1 MRPRKPAI
9 RTCIGC
15 GKSEDKREVVR
26 FVRTPDG
33 TVEVDPTAKANGRGA
48 YVHASL
54 DCFETAIRKR
64 KIATALRTNVSE
76 DDIGR
81 LRADFE
87 RVLESRGALVQ
98 EDGDA

>member
-15 GKSEDKREVVR
+15 GTSEDKRDVVR

-33 TVEVDPTAKANGRGA
+33 TVEVDPTGKANGRGA
-48 YVHASL
+48 YVHATL
-54 DCFETAIRKR
+54 ECFEMAIRKR
-64 KIATALRTNVSE
+64 RITSALRANVSE

-87 RVLESRGALVQ
+87 RVLQMRGAFVQ
-98 EDGDA
+98 EDGDV

>member
-15 GKSEDKREVVR
+15 GKTEDKRQVTR

-33 TVEVDPTAKANGRGA
+33 TVEVDETGRANGRGA
-48 YVHASL
+48 YVHATL
-54 DCFETAIRKR
+54 ECFELAIRKR
-64 KIATALRTNVSE
+64 RIGSALRTNVSE
-76 DDIGR
+76 DDLGR

-87 RVLESRGALVQ
+87 RVLRHRGALVN
-98 EDGDA
+98 EDGDT

>member
-15 GKSEDKREVVR
+15 GTSEDKRQVVR
-26 FVRTPDG
+26 FVRMPDG
-33 TVEVDPTAKANGRGA
+33 TVEVDPTGKANGRGA
-48 YVHASL
+48 YVHTNL
-54 DCFETAIRKR
+54 ECFEAAIRKR
-64 KIATALRTNVSE
+64 RIASALRTNVNE

-81 LRADFE
+81 LRAEFE
-87 RVLESRGALVQ
+87 RVLETRGTFDH

>member
-15 GKSEDKREVVR
+15 GTSEDKREVVR
-26 FVRTPDG
+26 FVRMPDG
-33 TVEVDPTAKANGRGA
+33 TVEVDPTGKANGRGA
-48 YVHASL
+48 YVHTSL
-54 DCFETAIRKR
+54 ECFEAAIRKR
-64 KIATALRTNVSE
+64 KITSALRTHVNE

-81 LRADFE
+81 LRAEFE
-87 RVLESRGALVQ
+87 RVLETRGTFDH

>member
-15 GKSEDKREVVR
+15 GTSEDKRQVVR

-33 TVEVDPTAKANGRGA
+33 TVEVDPSGKANGRGA
-48 YVHASL
+48 YVHTSL
-54 DCFETAIRKR
+54 ECFEAAIRKR
-64 KIATALRTNVSE
+64 RIASALRTNVNE

-81 LRADFE
+81 LRAEFE
-87 RVLESRGALVQ
+87 RVLETRVALVH

>member
-15 GKSEDKREVVR
+15 GTAEDKRTVVR

-33 TVEVDPTAKANGRGA
+33 TVEVDLTGKANGRGA
-48 YVHASL
+48 YVHAAPE
-54 DCFETAIRKR
+54 CFEAAIRKR
-64 KIATALRTNVSE
+64 KLPSALRANVNE

-87 RVLESRGALVQ
+87 RALETRGTLVNK
-98 EDGDA
+98 DGDA

>member
-15 GKSEDKREVVR
+15 GKTEDKREVTR
-26 FVRTPDG
+26 FVRTHDG
-33 TVEVDPTAKANGRGA
+33 TVEVDETGRANGRGA
-48 YVHASL
+48 YVHATL
-54 DCFETAIRKR
+54 ECFELAIRKR
-64 KIATALRTNVSE
+64 RIGSALRTNVSE

-87 RVLESRGALVQ
+87 RVLRHRGAFVN

>member
-15 GKSEDKREVVR
+15 GTSEDKREIVR
-26 FVRTPDG
+26 FVRTPEG
-33 TVEVDPTAKANGRGA
+33 TVEVDPSGKANGRGA
-48 YVHASL
+48 YVHTSL
-54 DCFETAIRKR
+54 ECFEAAIRKR
-64 KIATALRTNVSE
+64 RFASALRTNVSE

-81 LRADFE
+81 LRAEFE
-87 RVLESRGALVQ
+87 RVLDTRGALDH

>member
-15 GKSEDKREVVR
+15 GTSEDKRDVVR

-33 TVEVDPTAKANGRGA
+33 TVEVDPTGKANGRGA
-48 YVHASL
+48 YVHATL
-54 DCFETAIRKR
+54 ACFEAAIRKR
-64 KIATALRTNVSE
+64 KIASALRANLDE
-76 DDIGR
+76 DDISR

-87 RVLESRGALVQ
+87 RALDVRGALVS
-98 EDGDA
+98 EDGD